1 MKNVEDEYGRRL
13 NFMIKMFTTQ
23 LTGLFK
29 RIYDKQEFE
38 IEDGARMLAQ
48 AAIGQGSIY
57 IKSYGE
63 MEAVT
68 AEALFGAEPLP
79 SAKRY
84 DSSVELTE
92 ADRVLIVTRFSTDED
107 AVAFG
112 KKLASEDIPFV
123 AVSGLIEGEETL
135 LDTADVHLDTKVIK
149 GMLPGDE
156 IGERVSFPSS
166 MAALYL
172 YFALGFVIREML
184 EEYEE

>member
-1 MKNVEDEYGRRL
+1 
-13 NFMIKMFTTQ
+13 MIKMFTTQ

-38 IEDGARMLAQ
+38 IEDGARLLAQ
-48 AAIGQGSIY
+48 AAIGQGNIY
-57 IKSYGE
+57 IAGYGE

-84 DSSVELTE
+84 DGSTQLTE
-92 ADRVLIVTRFSTDED
+92 ADRVLVVSRFSTDED
-107 AVAFG
+107 AVELG
-112 KKLASEDIPFV
+112 KKLADEGVPFV
-123 AVSGLIEGEETL
+123 AVSGLVEGEENL
-135 LDTADVHLDTKVIK
+135 VDLADVHLDTKVIK

>member
-1 MKNVEDEYGRRL
+1 
-13 NFMIKMFTTQ
+13 MIKMFTTQ

-38 IEDGARMLAQ
+38 IEDGARLLAQ
-48 AAIGQGSIY
+48 AAIGQGNIY
-57 IKSYGE
+57 IKGYGE

-68 AEALFGAEPLP
+68 ADALFGAEPLP

-84 DSSVELTE
+84 DGSIPLTE
-92 ADRVLIVTRFSTDED
+92 ADRVLVVSRFSTDED
-107 AVAFG
+107 AVELG
-112 KKLASEDIPFV
+112 KKLADEGIPFV
-123 AVSGLIEGEETL
+123 AVSGLVEGEENL
-135 LDTADVHLDTKVIK
+135 VDLADVYLDTKVIK

-184 EEYEE
+184 EEFEE